1 MKHIIIYIGV
11 CLWAVSMS
19 VSAQQE
25 HRHSD
30 CLEDSINPMTEAIL
44 SEVTVQGVAGTQ
56 RLKDAASP
64 FMVVSPKLLHQS
76 VGTNIVDAV
85 GHMPGRERASRSPS
99 SAAWATTEWSSWTRV
114 SARKGSSGVT
124 STGLKWTSRAYIR

>member
-30 CLEDSINPMTEAIL
+30 CLEDGEKWLEMVREKFPE
-44 SEVTVQGVAGTQ
+44 
-56 RLKDAASP
+56 AASVTLQELGP
-64 FMVVSPKLLHQS
+64 TIACH
-76 VGTNIVDAV
+76 VGPGFLSIVYMAD
-85 GHMPGRERASRSPS
+85 H
-99 SAAWATTEWSSWTRV
+99 
-114 SARKGSSGVT
+114 RKEF
-124 STGLKWTSRAYIR
+124 